1 MTADIIIGIIL
12 VIVVTIAVFVIRFLR
27 RPKPLDKPYFQRKWR
42 KLQKLCS
49 DKKTWPDAVIE
60 ADTLL
65 DEALRKKRF
74 NGKNMGERLV
84 KAQRLL
90 TDNDKVWFSHKLRAK
105 LEDEPKSRLQEKAV
119 KEALMGTRQALKDL
133 GALPNDQ
140 PRRS

>member
-1 MTADIIIGIIL
+1 MTADLITAGVLL
-12 VIVVTIAVFVIRFLR
+12 VVGVVFFIRWRR
-27 RPKPLDKPYFQRKWR
+27 RPRALDKPYFQRKWR

-49 DKKTWPDAVIE
+49 DKMTWREAVIE

-65 DEALRKKRF
+65 DEALKKKRF
-74 NGKNMGERLV
+74 SGKNMGERLV

-105 LEDEPKSRLQEKAV
+105 LETEPKAKLQEKIV
-119 KEALMGTRQALKDL
+119 KDALLGTRQALKDL

-140 PRRS
+140 PKRK

>member
-1 MTADIIIGIIL
+1 MMTDLIVGVIL
-12 VIVVTIAVFVIRFLR
+12 VVLVASAVFLIRMLR

-42 KLQKLCS
+42 KLQKMCS
-49 DKKTWPDAVIE
+49 DKKTWPNAVIE

-65 DEALRKKRF
+65 DEALKKKRF
-74 NGKNMGERLV
+74 GGKNMGERLV

-90 TDNDKVWFSHKLRAK
+90 TDNDKVWFSHKLRTK
-105 LEDEPKSRLQEKAV
+105 LEDEPKAKLQEKAV

-140 PRRS
+140 PKRK

>member
-1 MTADIIIGIIL
+1 MIADLIVGVIL
-12 VIVVTIAVFVIRFLR
+12 VVILTGIVFLVRWIR

-42 KLQKLCS
+42 KLQKLCG
-49 DKKTWPDAVIE
+49 DKKTWPEAIIE

-65 DEALRKKRF
+65 DEALKKKRF
-74 NGKNMGERLV
+74 SGKNMGERLV

-105 LEDEPKSRLQEKAV
+105 LESEPKAKLQEKAV
-119 KEALMGTRQALKDL
+119 KDALVGTRQALKDL

-140 PRRS
+140 SRRK

>member
-1 MTADIIIGIIL
+1 MTADLITAGVLL
-12 VIVVTIAVFVIRFLR
+12 VVVVGVVFFIRWRR
-27 RPKPLDKPYFQRKWR
+27 RPRTLDKPYFQRKWR

-49 DKKTWPDAVIE
+49 DKMTWREAVIE

-65 DEALRKKRF
+65 DEALKKKRF
-74 NGKNMGERLV
+74 GGKNMGERLV

-105 LEDEPKSRLQEKAV
+105 LETEPKVKLQEKAV
-119 KEALMGTRQALKDL
+119 KDALLGTRQALKDL

-140 PRRS
+140 PKRK